1 MAWSGNSTPS
11 NSAFSR
17 LRNVR
22 DPDLSSSEECLVYT
36 PAPGGGNNGGG
47 TAHSFIPHSVTTSPG
62 RPSNHQ
68 ANIAHSS
75 PSPLPSGSSTESSA
89 SAPPP
94 SPASPPSHPS
104 HVSVNSTAGSL
115 RRAGIPQSPV
125 VPHPVIGPPN
135 NPAILPPYLPS
146 QPPASPTGLPPA
158 GPPVAPPGAASPPS
172 PPPPPPPPLPQP
184 ASAPLP
190 SQVPSSCTTPPPP
203 ASANTTGTTTTSS
216 DPAQVSNA
224 PSGGCNNPPATT
236 STNTSSTTTTSTA
249 TPGTNNG
256 GPMYN
261 WQATMTTVKERFAF
275 LFNNE
280 ILSDVHFLVGKGD
293 SRQRIPAHKF
303 VLAVGS
309 AVFDAM
315 FNGQLST
322 HQDEIEL
329 PDVEPQAFLALLRF
343 LYSDEVQIGPETVMT
358 VLYTAKK
365 YAVPA
370 LEQACVDFLKRNL
383 SSDNAF
389 MLLTQARLFD
399 EPQLAALC
407 LETIDKNTEDSLAA
421 EGFTDI
427 DHNTLCLVLERDTL
441 RIREAKLFQA
451 TVRWSEAE
459 CEREGLPVTSANQ
472 RQELSRALSLIRFPL
487 MTVEEFAQGPAQS
500 GILTD
505 REVVQLFLHFTVNPK
520 PPVNFLDVPR
530 CCMTGKEQTVC
541 RFQQIESRWGYS
553 GTSDRIRFI
562 VDRRIFVVGFGMYG
576 SIHGPS
582 EYEVTIQIIHTA
594 TGKVCASNDTNF
606 TSDGSV
612 NTFRVMF
619 KEPVE
624 VLPNTNYTAYATL
637 KGPDSHY
644 GTKGM
649 RKVAVECPSG
659 DRATFQFTYA
669 AGNNN
674 GTSVEDGQIPEI
686 IFYT

>member
-1 MAWSGNSTPS
+1 MAWASNTNPS
-11 NSAFSR
+11 NGAFSR
-17 LRNVR
+17 LRNMR
-22 DPDLSSSEECLVYT
+22 DTDLSSSEECLAY
-36 PAPGGGNNGGG
+36 NGGECTENG
-47 TAHSFIPHSVTTSPG
+47 EACNLSVSVSSSSL
-62 RPSNHQ
+62 PSNHQ
-68 ANIAHSS
+68 PNIAHSTS
-75 PSPLPSGSSTESSA
+75 GSLPSGSSSDGST

-94 SPASPPSHPS
+94 SPATPPAHVSPVSVRGSEQTVPISANSSITQNPTHGPPAHPNVSSCKATFPGVRPLSPPVRP
-104 HVSVNSTAGSL
+104 
-115 RRAGIPQSPV
+115 
-125 VPHPVIGPPN
+125 PHPNAMG
-135 NPAILPPYLPS
+135 LPPI
-146 QPPASPTGLPPA
+146 PPASLSPASNLSFPSPCLPVGPPVSSAPSSLPPA
-158 GPPVAPPGAASPPS
+158 PPS
-172 PPPPPPPPLPQP
+172 PHVTML
-184 ASAPLP
+184 AP
-190 SQVPSSCTTPPPP
+190 
-203 ASANTTGTTTTSS
+203 SANNQTSPVSVSVTTTTSNAS
-216 DPAQVSNA
+216 PGGQVWNVPSAVTVNSSSSSVPTSSNIVISANNVSSSNA
-224 PSGGCNNPPATT
+224 VNNA
-236 STNTSSTTTTSTA
+236 
-249 TPGTNNG
+249 

-322 HQDEIEL
+322 RQEEIEL

-407 LETIDKNTEDSLAA
+407 LETIDKNTADSLSA

-427 DHNTLCLVLERDTL
+427 DSNTLCMVLERDTL

-459 CEREGLPVTSANQ
+459 CEREGLPVTSSNQ
-472 RQELSRALSLIRFPL
+472 RTVLGRALSLVRFPL
-487 MTVEEFAQGPAQS
+487 MTIEEFAQGPAQS

-530 CCMTGKEQTVC
+530 CCMTGKEQIMC
-541 RFQQIESRWGYS
+541 RFQQTESRWGYS

-582 EYEVTIQIIHTA
+582 EYEITIQIIHTA
-594 TGKVCASNDTNF
+594 TGK
-606 TSDGSV
+606 
-612 NTFRVMF
+612 
-619 KEPVE
+619 
-624 VLPNTNYTAYATL
+624 
-637 KGPDSHY
+637 GPDSHY
-644 GTKGM
+644 GTKGV
-649 RKVAVECPSG
+649 RKVTVECPSG
-659 DRATFQFTYA
+659 DRVTFHFTYA

-686 IFYT
+686 IFHT